1 VLFSR
6 PRCPPGSASTRPPLE
21 LADVV
26 RHIGDSFRRGRALSR
41 EQERA
46 LSDIVRCRTAELG
59 GHKDV
64 CQECGFERP
73 AYNSC
78 RNRHCPKCQAL
89 EAARWLERRRA
100 RILPV
105 HYFHVVFTL
114 PAELRP
120 LARENRALVFDA
132 MFHAA
137 GEALCELGRDSR
149 RIGAQLGVT
158 AVLHTWT
165 RELQFH
171 PHIHCVVTGGGLS
184 LDGERWVATRPDFL
198 LPVRVLGALFRGK
211 LLAMLADAR
220 VRGELRA
227 APEPAAWQRLMAKLY
242 RLRWNTYVKP
252 PFGGPEQVFAYLG
265 RYTHR
270 VALSNY
276 RLLSFDE
283 RGVRFRT
290 RGDGQAILSA
300 EEFLARFV
308 EHVLPPGFVKIRHYG
323 LHSASHATTRLE
335 QARALLCAAAPSAAV
350 EAPQLTGTAPVDW
363 RDLARQLTELD
374 LTHCPNCCQQ
384 TLVRIALVI
393 AHGAEARAPPERMC
407 A

>member
-1 VLFSR
+1 VSLQA
-6 PRCPPGSASTRPPLE
+6 RCPPGSAATRPPLE

-26 RHIGDSFRRGRALSR
+26 RHVGDSFRRGRALSR
-41 EQERA
+41 EQKRA

-64 CQECGFERP
+64 CQTCGFERP

-120 LARENRALVFDA
+120 LARAHRELVFDA
-132 MFHAA
+132 MFAAA
-137 GEALCELGRDSR
+137 GAALGELGRDPR
-149 RIGAQLGVT
+149 RIGGELGVT

-165 RELQFH
+165 RQLEFH

-184 LDGERWVATRPDFL
+184 LDGERWIATRSDFL

-211 LLAMLADAR
+211 VLAALGAAR
-220 VRGELRA
+220 AKGELRVTDRV
-227 APEPAAWQRLMAKLY
+227 AWQRLIDKLY

-270 VALSNY
+270 VAISNH

-283 RGVRFRT
+283 HGVRFRT
-290 RGDGQAILSA
+290 RGDRHAILSA
-300 EEFLARFV
+300 DEFVARFV

-335 QARALLCAAAPSAAV
+335 QARALLCAASPSAAINV
-350 EAPQLTGTAPVDW
+350 PRSHDIEPSDW
-363 RDLARQLTELD
+363 RDLARELTDVD
-374 LTHCPNCCQQ
+374 LTRCPNCGQA
-384 TLVRIALVI
+384 TMVRVALLAVD
-393 AHGAEARAPPERMC
+393 ALRARAPPDEAC

>member
-1 VLFSR
+1 M
-6 PRCPPGSASTRPPLE
+6 RPPVE
-21 LADVV
+21 VADIVRLAGDRV
-26 RHIGDSFRRGRALSR
+26 RQSRAFSR

-46 LSDIVRCRTAELG
+46 LSDIVRCRTAALG

-64 CQECGFERP
+64 CRECGFERP

-120 LARENRALVFDA
+120 LARANRGLVFDA
-132 MFHAA
+132 MFAAA
-137 GEALCELGRDSR
+137 GEALCQLGRDPR
-149 RIGAQLGVT
+149 RIGAELGVT
-158 AVLHTWT
+158 TVLHTWT
-165 RELQFH
+165 RELEFH
-171 PHIHCVVTGGGLS
+171 PHIHCVVTGGGLA
-184 LDGERWVATRPDFL
+184 LGGDRWIATRPDFL
-198 LPVRVLGALFRGK
+198 LPVRVLGAMFRGK
-211 LLAMLADAR
+211 VLAALASAR
-220 VRGELRA
+220 AHGKLSAV
-227 APEPAAWQRLMAKLY
+227 PEPAKWRQLMRKLY
-242 RLRWNTYVKP
+242 RLRWHTYVKP

-270 VALSNY
+270 VAISNY
-276 RLLSFDE
+276 RLLSLDE

-290 RGDGQAILSA
+290 RGDGEARLSP

-335 QARALLCAAAPSAAV
+335 QARALLCAASPAAPAA
-350 EAPQLTGTAPVDW
+350 APTTDTAALDW
-363 RDLARQLTELD
+363 RDLTRQLTEVD
-374 LTHCPNCCQQ
+374 LARCPRCGQGSMER
-384 TLVRIALVI
+384 VALLTPGC
-393 AHGAEARAPPERMC
+393 AGARAPPERKC